1 MSKMADLDIE
11 RQQIERDAKEM
22 GISYGAKTLKELRE
36 NLEDVAG
43 SWNGEDDQCMG
54 SGCAG
59 GDMISE
65 EDATCAQ
72 DLIERI
78 DKLAPFLI

>member
-1 MSKMADLDIE
+1 MTEEAKIMSEAVEL
-11 RQQIERDAKEM
+11 
-22 GISYGAKTLKELRE
+22 GISYGAKTLNELKE

-43 SWNGEDDQCMG
+43 SWNGEDDKCLG

-59 GDMISE
+59 GDLISE
-65 EDATCAQ
+65 EDAGNAQ

-78 DKLAPFLI
+78 DTLLSNQKSV